1 MKVANLL
8 KLDWPTKNK
17 FDYQFSNQEELRK
30 DSMIIEAKDGG
41 RTREEDIDR

>member
-1 MKVANLL
+1 MADLL

-17 FDYQFSNQEELRK
+17 FDYKFSSREELRK
-30 DSMIIEAKDGG
+30 DSMIIEAKNGG

>member
-1 MKVANLL
+1 MADSL

-17 FDYQFSNQEELRK
+17 FNYEFSSREELRE
-30 DSMIIEAKDGG
+30 DSMIIEARDGG

>member
-1 MKVANLL
+1 MANLL

-17 FDYQFSNQEELRK
+17 FNYEFSSQEELRA

>member
-1 MKVANLL
+1 MAELL
-8 KLDWPTKNK
+8 KLNWPTKDK
-17 FDYQFSNQEELRK
+17 FNYKFSSREELRE